1 MKPGTE
7 WPEIGHDDLD
17 VVPTR
22 PPGRGWLP
30 YRRLALGARPSA
42 APTTLFLLT
51 GAALGPQGFNV
62 LSSPVITRSQ
72 ALVWVG
78 LAVTGIF
85 VGLGLASRSATP
97 HRHLLVAASIAA
109 LATIG
114 VMTGGFYLLASSSTL
129 PLPGLVGV
137 GSILVALCAS
147 VSAAVPTSTASSPEL
162 LRASRLA
169 DIDDLPLLAGGVL
182 VIAALTGEA
191 AALRVVATVMA
202 GAAIGVAGWLLFSR
216 ASDTERG
223 LFVTGAVLMLAG
235 TGAYLGTSPLVS
247 GCAAAIVWS
256 RAPGPTDRITAHD
269 LRALQH
275 PLVALIL
282 IFAGA
287 AIDVTL
293 VAVWAAALILV
304 LRLTT
309 KLLVS
314 VVIAGLESIS
324 PSVLAS
330 ILLQPGV
337 LGVAMALNAWLV
349 LGDDY
354 RWVLSAVSI
363 ATVASEALVL
373 FVPRVS
379 EETA

>member
-1 MKPGTE
+1 MQPRAE

-17 VVPTR
+17 VVPRR
-22 PPGRGWLP
+22 PRHGWLP
-30 YRRLALGARPSA
+30 YRRLALGTRASA

-51 GAALGPQGFNV
+51 GAALGPEGLNV
-62 LSSPVITRSQ
+62 LSSSVITRSQ
-72 ALVWVG
+72 GLVWVG

-85 VGLGLASRSATP
+85 VGLGLASRSAIP
-97 HRHLLVAASIAA
+97 HRNLLVTASIAA

-114 VMTGGFYLLASSSTL
+114 VMTGGFYVLASQSAL
-129 PLPGLVGV
+129 PLPGLLGV

-147 VSAAVPTSTASSPEL
+147 VSAAVPTYTASSGEV

-169 DIDDLPLLAGGVL
+169 DIDDLPLLAGGVV
-182 VIAALTGEA
+182 VIAALTGDA
-191 AALRVVATVMA
+191 AALRVVATVTA

-216 ASDTERG
+216 ATDTERG

-235 TGAYLGTSPLVS
+235 IGAYLGTSPLVS
-247 GCAAAIVWS
+247 GCAAAVVWS
-256 RAPGPTDRITAHD
+256 RVPGPTDRITAHD

-287 AIDVTL
+287 AVELTL
-293 VAVWAAALILV
+293 VVIWAAALIVV
-304 LRLTT
+304 LRLAA

-314 VVIAGLESIS
+314 VVISRMEDIS
-324 PSVLAS
+324 PSLLAS

-337 LGVAMALNAWLV
+337 LGIAVALNAWLV

-354 RWVLSAVSI
+354 RWVVSAVSM
-363 ATVASEALVL
+363 ATVATEALAL
-373 FVPRVS
+373 FVPRVT
-379 EETA
+379 EEAA

>member
-1 MKPGTE
+1 MQHGAE

-17 VVPTR
+17 VAPTR
-22 PPGRGWLP
+22 PRGRGWLP

-51 GAALGPQGFNV
+51 GAALGPEGLNV
-62 LSSPVITRSQ
+62 LSGPVITRSQ

-97 HRHLLVAASIAA
+97 HRNVMAAASIAA
-109 LATIG
+109 LSTIG
-114 VMTGGFYLLASSSTL
+114 VMTGGFYLLASLSAL

-147 VSAAVPTSTASSPEL
+147 VSAAIPTSSASSPET

-169 DIDDLPLLAGGVL
+169 DIDDLPLLAGGVV
-182 VIAALTGEA
+182 VIAALTGEN
-191 AALRVVATVMA
+191 AALRVVATVAA

-216 ASDTERG
+216 ATDTERG
-223 LFVTGAVLMLAG
+223 LFVPGAVLMLAG
-235 TGAYLGTSPLVS
+235 IGAYLGTSPLVS
-247 GCAAAIVWS
+247 GCAAAVVWS
-256 RAPGPTDRITAHD
+256 RAPGPADRITAHD

-287 AIDVTL
+287 AIDGAL

-314 VVIAGLESIS
+314 VVIAGLEGIP
-324 PSVLAS
+324 PSLLAS

-354 RWVLSAVSI
+354 RWVLSAVSM
-363 ATVASEALVL
+363 ATVASEALAL
-373 FVPRVS
+373 FVPAVS

>member
-1 MKPGTE
+1 
-7 WPEIGHDDLD
+7 
-17 VVPTR
+17 
-22 PPGRGWLP
+22 
-30 YRRLALGARPSA
+30 
-42 APTTLFLLT
+42 
-51 GAALGPQGFNV
+51 
-62 LSSPVITRSQ
+62 
-72 ALVWVG
+72 
-78 LAVTGIF
+78 VTGIF

-256 RAPGPTDRITAHD
+256 RVPGPTDRITAHD

-287 AIDVTL
+287 AVDVTL

-324 PSVLAS
+324 PSLLAS

>member
-1 MKPGTE
+1 MQPGAE

-17 VVPTR
+17 VIPR
-22 PPGRGWLP
+22 PAGHRWLP
-30 YRRLALGARPSA
+30 YRRLALGTRASA

-51 GAALGPQGFNV
+51 GAALGPEGLNV
-62 LSSPVITRSQ
+62 LSGPVIARGQ
-72 ALVWVG
+72 GLVWVG

-85 VGLGLASRSATP
+85 VGLGLAPRPATP
-97 HRHLLVAASIAA
+97 HRNLLVAATIAA

-114 VMTGGFYLLASSSTL
+114 VMTGSFYVLASQSAL
-129 PLPGLVGV
+129 PLPGLLGA

-147 VSAAVPTSTASSPEL
+147 VSAAVPTSTASSREV

-169 DIDDLPLLAGGVL
+169 DLDDLPLLAGGVV
-182 VIAALTGEA
+182 VIAAVTGEA
-191 AALRVVATVMA
+191 AALRVAATVAA
-202 GAAIGVAGWLLFSR
+202 GAAIGAAGWLLFAR
-216 ASDTERG
+216 ATDTERG

-235 TGAYLGTSPLVS
+235 IGAYLGTSPLVS
-247 GCAAAIVWS
+247 GCAAAVVWS
-256 RAPGPTDRITAHD
+256 RVPGPTDRITAHD

-275 PLVALIL
+275 PLVGLIL

-287 AIDVTL
+287 AVEAAL
-293 VAVWAAALILV
+293 VSIWAAALIVV
-304 LRLTT
+304 LRLAA

-314 VVIAGLESIS
+314 VVISRIEDMS
-324 PSVLAS
+324 PSLLAS

-337 LGVAMALNAWLV
+337 LGIAVALNAWLV

-354 RWVLSAVSI
+354 RWVVSAVSM
-363 ATVASEALVL
+363 ATVATEALAL

-379 EETA
+379 DEAA

>member
-1 MKPGTE
+1 MQHGAE
-7 WPEIGHDDLD
+7 WPEIGHDDLNVD
-17 VVPTR
+17 PTR
-22 PPGRGWLP
+22 PRGRGWLP
-30 YRRLALGARPSA
+30 YRRPALGARPSA
-42 APTTLFLLT
+42 APATMFLLT
-51 GAALGPQGFNV
+51 GAALGPNGLNV
-62 LSSPVITRSQ
+62 LSSSVITHSQ

-97 HRHLLVAASIAA
+97 QRNLLIAASMAA

-114 VMTGGFYLLASSSTL
+114 IMTGGFYLLASISAL
-129 PLPGLVGV
+129 PLAGPLAA
-137 GSILVALCAS
+137 GSMLVALCAS
-147 VSAAVPTSTASSPEL
+147 VSAAVPTSTASSPAL
-162 LRASRLA
+162 LHASRLA
-169 DIDDLPLLAGGVL
+169 DIDDLPLLAGGVV

-191 AALRVVATVMA
+191 AALRVLATVTA

-216 ASDTERG
+216 ATDTERG

-235 TGAYLGTSPLVS
+235 IGAYLGTSPLLC
-247 GCAAAIVWS
+247 GGAAAVVWS
-256 RAPGPTDRITAHD
+256 RAPGSTDRITAQD

-282 IFAGA
+282 MFAGA
-287 AIDVTL
+287 AVDVTL

-314 VVIAGLESIS
+314 VVIGRLEGIS
-324 PSVLAS
+324 ASLLAA

-337 LGVAMALNAWLV
+337 LGVALALNAWLL

-354 RWVLSAVSI
+354 RWVLSAVSM
-363 ATVASEALVL
+363 ATVASEALGL
-373 FVPRVS
+373 FVPGPS